1 MKRRVRTLNTTTMLR
16 NVTSSKASLIESG
29 LYPGKLSIP
38 LRRTAPD
45 VLVDILAFAFGCLV
59 IVSTLNDVFQTAIVP
74 RAVGRRL
81 RVSYYAW
88 RWTWLAWPA
97 VAWRFAS
104 GDAERREDLLAL
116 FAPAM
121 LMCLPVIWFALLVA
135 GFGAIFWS
143 TRNGISP
150 PGHTFADS
158 AYFAG
163 TSLTTVG
170 FGDVVGR
177 SGVARFFSIVAAATG
192 FGMFSIIPAY
202 LFLLFGSFK
211 RAKPSSLCSARAPAY
226 RRAVSTCW
234 QSPATV
240 ERRSICRRWMIDA
253 QRWVAQI
260 MESHL
265 AYPALAYFRSSHDY
279 QSWIGTLGTLLD
291 AATLLMTTIDDFAN
305 GQARVLYDLGRHA
318 THDLADHLG
327 VDWTGNAAGLERDE
341 FERACARLR
350 DAGYRIGDTAAAWD
364 RFSMLRGAYAPQL
377 DALARFFAIPPL
389 QWIGDRSPLARP
401 H

>member
-1 MKRRVRTLNTTTMLR
+1 
-16 NVTSSKASLIESG
+16 
-29 LYPGKLSIP
+29 
-38 LRRTAPD
+38 
-45 VLVDILAFAFGCLV
+45 
-59 IVSTLNDVFQTAIVP
+59 
-74 RAVGRRL
+74 
-81 RVSYYAW
+81 
-88 RWTWLAWPA
+88 
-97 VAWRFAS
+97 
-104 GDAERREDLLAL
+104 
-116 FAPAM
+116 
-121 LMCLPVIWFALLVA
+121 MCLPVIWFTLLVA

-143 TRNGISP
+143 VRYGISP

-170 FGDVVGR
+170 FGDMVGR
-177 SGVARFFSIVAAATG
+177 SGLARFFSIVAAATG
-192 FGMFSIIPAY
+192 FGLFSIITAY
-202 LFLLFGSFK
+202 LFLLFGSFQA
-211 RAKPSSLCSARAPAY
+211 RETFVVMLGARTGVPPSGVDLLAIAGHGG
-226 RRAVSTCW
+226 T
-234 QSPATV
+234 TV
-240 ERRSICRRWMIDA
+240 NLPVLMVDA

-350 DAGYRIGDTAAAWD
+350 DAGYHIGDTAAAWD
-364 RFSMLRGAYAPQL
+364 RFTMLRGAYAPQL

-389 QWIGDRSPLARP
+389 QWIGDRSPLLRP